1 MIIYLRLLERI
12 VYKNLSI
19 DEIAE
24 KVDISERELRKKLIG
39 LRPLY
44 HDEAEIIARVLGL
57 NLPEEKIYFFCPIVS
72 KMGRKDDK
80 NKKLCKR
87 RSKEN
92 EKITYSKAE
101 KPHN

>member
-24 KVDISERELRKKLIG
+24 KVEIGGRELRKKLIG

-44 HDEAEIIARVLGL
+44 HDEAELIAKVLDL
-57 NLPEEKIYFFCPIVS
+57 NSSEEKIYFFYPSIP
-72 KMGRKDDK
+72 KMGQRGLE
-80 NKKLCKR
+80 NEKLCKR

-101 KPHN
+101 KPHT